1 MDVGRKNGYILNE
14 LTKGE
19 NAMLK
24 NLKISKKL
32 FVLVLSLLIC
42 LTVVGGSSIVLMK
55 QINGASTEISK
66 NWLPSVIVAEELNTS
81 TSDYRRYEINH
92 IVSQDDATMKDY
104 EDKLTSKQKEID
116 KKFNAYEPLV
126 TNDTDRKLMD
136 DAKTAWQKYLTLSNK
151 TIEFSKKN
159 QTEQALS
166 ILRGDS
172 KELFDEVSSTCME
185 IVNFNKSGAEKASNY
200 GDSLFNF
207 SIITITI
214 ILVIAIIISILLSA
228 YIVKL
233 IVKPINEINIAAKQI
248 VEGNFESSVTYDSND
263 EVGMMAKEFSLMS
276 LNLKS
281 MIEDIKYLLGSMAL
295 GNFTVTSNCTNLYTG
310 GYEDILRAMR
320 NLKENLSDTLIQI
333 DSAAS
338 QVENG
343 SDQVSCGAQALS
355 QGSVEQAS
363 SVEELSATINEALVY
378 IKANAKNAQEA
389 NQLVVHS
396 GNGVSESN
404 KSMQEMITAMD
415 ELENSSNEIEKII
428 KTIED
433 IAFQTN
439 ILALN
444 AAVEAARAGNAGKGF
459 AVVADEVRNL
469 AQKSADAANTTT
481 KHIESVLVAIKN
493 STRIANDT
501 AASLEAVVQDTGVIA
516 DQIQDIASAS
526 EQQADAMS
534 QITIGIDQISSV
546 VQTNSATA
554 EESAAASE
562 ELNGQA
568 HILKDLINKFQLEN
582 NK

>member
-1 MDVGRKNGYILNE
+1 
-14 LTKGE
+14 
-19 NAMLK
+19 MLK

-42 LTVVGGSSIVLMK
+42 LSIVGGASIVLMS
-55 QINGASTEISK
+55 QINGASTEITKS
-66 NWLPSVIVAEELNTS
+66 WLPSIIAAEELNTC

-92 IVSQDDATMKDY
+92 IVSQDSATMKEY

-116 KKFNAYEPLV
+116 AKFNAYEALV
-126 TNDTDRKLMD
+126 TDDADRKLMD
-136 DAKTAWQKYLTLSNK
+136 DAKTSWQKYLTLSNK

-172 KELFDEVSSTCME
+172 KELFDEVSNTCKE

-207 SIITITI
+207 SIITII
-214 ILVIAIIISILLSA
+214 LILVIATIISILLSA

-233 IVKPINEINIAAKQI
+233 IVKPINEINKAAKQI
-248 VEGNFESSVTYDSND
+248 VEGNLESSVTYDSND

-295 GNFTVTSNCTNLYTG
+295 GNFTVTSNCTDLYTG

-320 NLKENLSDTLIQI
+320 NLKENLSDTLVQI
-333 DSAAS
+333 DYAAS
-338 QVENG
+338 QVETG
-343 SDQVSCGAQALS
+343 SDQVSNGAQALS

-404 KSMQEMITAMD
+404 KSMQEMIAAMD

-481 KHIESVLVAIKN
+481 KHIESVLDAIKN

-501 AASLEAVVQDTGVIA
+501 AASLEAVVQGTGVIA

-526 EQQADAMS
+526 EQQADAIS

>member
-1 MDVGRKNGYILNE
+1 MDVGRKTEYILNE

-42 LTVVGGSSIVLMK
+42 LSVVGGSSIVLMK
-55 QINGASTEISK
+55 QINDASTEISK
-66 NWLPSVIVAEELNTS
+66 NWLPSVIIAEELNTS

-136 DAKTAWQKYLTLSNK
+136 DAKTAWQKYLTLSDK

-172 KELFDEVSSTCME
+172 KQLFDEVSNTCME

-248 VEGNFESSVTYDSND
+248 VEGNFESSVIYDSKD
-263 EVGMMAKEFSLMS
+263 EVGMMAKEFTLMS
-276 LNLKS
+276 LNLKN

-320 NLKENLSDTLIQI
+320 NLKENLSDTLTQI
-333 DSAAS
+333 DTAAS

-481 KHIESVLVAIKN
+481 KHIESVLDAIKN

-516 DQIQDIASAS
+516 DQIQDIANAS
-526 EQQADAMS
+526 EQQADAIS